1 LFVELAN
8 EGFYPSYFRN
18 STMMSRA
25 VHFNGPETK
34 LEIAEVAPPPPR
46 AGEILVRVLACT
58 LCRSDLHTHAGR
70 RQGPTPSIL
79 GHEIVGRIE
88 AFGPGASP
96 VDLAGEPAAVGNRI
110 TWSIVVGCSDCFF
123 CERDLPQ
130 KCLRLYKYGHEA
142 VTAAQPL
149 GGGLADHI
157 VLVPNTAWLQLPS
170 GIPTSVAALAN
181 CAGATAASALR
192 AAGSLAGQ
200 RILILGAGVLGVFAC
215 AMAKSAGAAS
225 VVAVDPQETC
235 RERALA
241 FGADAAIDAKQ
252 DDLVDTLRNAADGLG
267 FDVVLELAG
276 VTPSVATA
284 LAAVRIGGT
293 AILVGS
299 VAQCEPLP
307 IDPEQIVRRMI
318 TLRGIHNYHPLDL
331 QTTVAFLAGPG
342 VRFPFDSLV
351 VESYSL
357 VQVEAAFRSA
367 HARPGE
373 RVCVNCE
380 E

>member
-1 LFVELAN
+1 
-8 EGFYPSYFRN
+8 
-18 STMMSRA
+18 MMSRA
-25 VHFNGPETK
+25 VHFKGPEAP
-34 LEIAEVAPPPPR
+34 LEIAEVAPPPLR
-46 AGEILVRVLACT
+46 EGEILVRVLACT

-70 RQGPTPSIL
+70 RHGPTPSIL

-88 AFGPGASP
+88 AFGPATSTL
-96 VDLAGEPAAVGNRI
+96 DLAGEPAAVGDRI
-110 TWSIVVGCSDCFF
+110 TWSIVVGCGHCFF
-123 CERDLPQ
+123 CERDMPQ
-130 KCLRLYKYGHEA
+130 KCVRLYKYGHEA
-142 VTAAQPL
+142 VTPSQPL

-157 VLVPNTAWLQLPS
+157 VLVPNTAWLRLPIS
-170 GIPTSVAALAN
+170 IPTSVAALAN

-200 RILILGAGVLGVFAC
+200 RILVLGAGVLGVFAC
-215 AMAKSAGAAS
+215 AMAKAAGAAS

-235 RERALA
+235 RERALV
-241 FGADAAIDAKQ
+241 FGADAAFDARQ
-252 DDLVDTLRNAADGLG
+252 DNLVAALRDATEGLG

-299 VAQCEPLP
+299 VAHCESLP
-307 IDPEQIVRRMI
+307 VDPEQIVRRMI
-318 TLRGIHNYHPLDL
+318 TLRGVHNYHPSDL
-331 QTTVAFLAGPG
+331 QAAVDFLAGPG
-342 VRFPFDSLV
+342 SRFPFDSLV
-351 VESYSL
+351 VESYPL
-357 VQVEAAFRSA
+357 GQVEAAFRSA
-367 HARPGE
+367 HAHPGE